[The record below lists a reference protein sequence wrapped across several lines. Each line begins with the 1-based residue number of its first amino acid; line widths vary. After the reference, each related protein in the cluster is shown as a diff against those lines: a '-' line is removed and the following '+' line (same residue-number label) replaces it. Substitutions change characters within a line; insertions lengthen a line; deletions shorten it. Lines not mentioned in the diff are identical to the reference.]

1 MKNGAGETGVMRYVI
16 LMICALAWA
25 AAPRADA
32 QELTGLAR
40 VDPAASSI
48 SDGWFGGTKLTLSLS
63 QGVPFRVFHL
73 DSPARLVIDFREADW
88 SGVDAASLLGSSK
101 KVTGARFG
109 PFRPGWSRLV
119 LDLAAP
125 LLPSN
130 IAMPINNSTGTATL
144 TIDLIKAT
152 PEAFGA
158 GAGAPKD
165 AAWSTQAAQA
175 PQVPVVD
182 DSFVV
187 VIDPGHGGIDP
198 GAIREGVEE
207 KDLMLKVAQALAE
220 ALRRSGQAEV
230 VLTRTEDQF
239 VSLPGRVD
247 MAHAAGAD
255 LFISLHADV
264 LSEGG
269 ASGATVYTLA
279 KDASDAATAQLAAQH
294 NRADILAG
302 ADLNGADDEVAGV
315 LLDLA
320 RQETAPRS
328 EQAAAAIIASMDA
341 AGGPMNTHPARH
353 AGFSVLTSADVPSLL
368 IEIGFLS
375 SKRDLANLRDPVW
388 RAVMAGAIADGIL
401 AWRASDLAQ
410 RPLVRQ

>member
-1 MKNGAGETGVMRYVI
+1 MRHVI
-16 LMICALAWA
+16 LMICALALA
-25 AAPRADA
+25 SVQRADA

-40 VDPAASSI
+40 VDATRSTL
-48 SDGWFGGTKLTLSLS
+48 SDGWFGGTKLTIGLN

-73 DSPARLVIDFREADW
+73 DSPMRLVIDFREADW
-88 SGVDAASLLGSSK
+88 TGVDAETLLQSTK

-119 LDLAAP
+119 LDLADP

-130 IAMPINNSTGTATL
+130 IAMPIDTSTGAATL
-144 TIDLIKAT
+144 TVDLVKAT

-165 AAWSTQAAQA
+165 VAWATQAANVPEVVA
-175 PQVPVVD
+175 PD

-198 GAIREGVEE
+198 GAVRDGVEE
-207 KDLMLKVAQALAE
+207 KDMMLKMAQALAE
-220 ALRRSGQAEV
+220 ALRRSGQAQV
-230 VLTRTEDQF
+230 VLTRTSDEF

-255 LFISLHADV
+255 LFISLHADI
-264 LSEGG
+264 LTEGG
-269 ASGATVYTLA
+269 ASGATIYTLA
-279 KDASDAATAQLAAQH
+279 DDASDAATAQLAAQH

-302 ADLNGADDEVAGV
+302 ADLNGADDQVAGV

-320 RQETAPRS
+320 RQETAPRA
-328 EQAAAAIIASMDA
+328 EQASAALIAAMGA
-341 AGGPMNTHPARH
+341 AGGPMNTHPARQ

-375 SKRDLANLRDPVW
+375 SPRDLANLRDPVW
-388 RAVMAGAIADGIL
+388 RAVMAGAMSDGIL
-401 AWRASDLAQ
+401 AWRAADLAQ